1 MARIAVLS
9 YHTSPLAQPG
19 TGDGGGMNVYVRE
32 MGAALARHG
41 HEVTIY
47 TRRDNPT
54 LRDDVRIEP
63 GLHVRHITAGPS
75 TPLSMAELRSH
86 VDQFTDSVSV
96 DLQRGQLPD
105 VLHANYW
112 LSGLA
117 GHRLKHEL
125 DIPLVCT
132 FHTLER
138 IKAST
143 FVGESPERAEEEQR
157 IIGCS
162 DAILAS
168 CDVEAH
174 QIVEFYNANPARVHI
189 VPLGV
194 EHAFFSPGPGREAR
208 LALNVPLDEPLFLFA
223 GRIQALK
230 GADLALEA
238 FLHVRERLG
247 VGHLAIVGG
256 PSGPQ
261 GRVAVQELRDRI
273 ADAGVIEHVSFVA
286 PQSHQLLSTWY
297 RAADLTLVPSLAESF
312 GLVALES
319 TACGTPVIASAVGGL
334 TTLVHD
340 HVNGR
345 LLASRQPSAWADAI
359 IESLE
364 STVIS
369 KMRSAARE
377 NAAAYTWCRTAKA
390 LGDLVDG
397 LKSGALLLCR

>member
-41 HEVTIY
+41 HDVTVY
-47 TRRDNPT
+47 TRRDNSA

-63 GLHVRHITAGPS
+63 GLHVRHITAGPAI
-75 TPLSMAELRSH
+75 PLSMSELRAH
-86 VDQFTDSVSV
+86 VERFTDAVAI
-96 DLQRGQLPD
+96 DIRRGPKPD

-112 LSGLA
+112 LSGIA

-138 IKAST
+138 IKAAT
-143 FVGESPERAEEEQR
+143 FVAESPERAEEEQR
-157 IIGCS
+157 IIGCT

-208 LALNVPLDEPLFLFA
+208 IALNIPLDEPLLLFA

-230 GADLALEA
+230 GVDVALEA
-238 FLHVRERLG
+238 FIEVRRRMG
-247 VGHLAIVGG
+247 MGHFAIVGG

-261 GRVAVQELRDRI
+261 GRASVQELRDRI
-273 ADAGVIEHVSFVA
+273 AAAGVIERNVF
-286 PQSHQLLSTWY
+286 
-297 RAADLTLVPSLAESF
+297 
-312 GLVALES
+312 
-319 TACGTPVIASAVGGL
+319 
-334 TTLVHD
+334 
-340 HVNGR
+340 
-345 LLASRQPSAWADAI
+345 ADA
-359 IESLE
+359 
-364 STVIS
+364 
-369 KMRSAARE
+369 R
-377 NAAAYTWCRTAKA
+377 CRNSIAK
-390 LGDLVDG
+390 
-397 LKSGALLLCR
+397 LLD